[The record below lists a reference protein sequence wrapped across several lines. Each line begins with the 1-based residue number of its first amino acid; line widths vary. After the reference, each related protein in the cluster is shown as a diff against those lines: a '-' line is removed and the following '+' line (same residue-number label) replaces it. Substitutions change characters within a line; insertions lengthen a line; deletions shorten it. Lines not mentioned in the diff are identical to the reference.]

1 MAWQDRGQEPIG
13 AVIRDVSRKSRDE
26 DLFICMM
33 SILYDVYSAL
43 P

>member
-1 MAWQDRGQEPIG
+1 VAWQDRGEERIG

-26 DLFICMM
+26 DLSIYMM